1 MKMGERTSQAKMAT
15 MRIQLQANELFDKGK
30 FNDAIEKL
38 EEISANNWM
47 GIHFFNKSRFQLKNT
62 NIEGAIE
69 SLRTFVNKDKTSA
82 IGFFHLATLLYSKEN
97 YSEAE
102 TCYESAFNSLRGN
115 SLVDY
120 RPLQLAV
127 TLRVSDVAYNLAVAA
142 VRNGKSEN
150 FIKFIEI
157 ALENAEEIERHRDIR
172 HLEALR
178 ESNLT
183 EIPLTKFPLIEIS
196 PFAVF
201 RVSQKVKTSLNS
213 NPIKKATAKAVGGD
227 GEAGFTPVAAP
238 VIPKHFRASE
248 MTEAPL
254 SAKLQSVQR
263 KENERQVSKGRSSS
277 PTISALLAQSGI
289 NLPGVD
295 GAGRRP
301 GISGAVGITR
311 NPTPPSRPPP
321 IAKENSKS
329 SSGGKQSPK
338 HSPKT
343 SKLESTVITKS
354 VTKSL
359 DSRASSTQKLDKEAR
374 KTKIVHDGSPPALET
389 AVKAVSVKSDKSKK
403 SSSKTKLSDEKSSV
417 GPFPEGSGDQKI
429 QCNDKKD
436 EKRLE
441 VKIPS
446 ESDGLNEKVRLC
458 VNVQLDLDLEVD
470 RNSDLDAIML
480 RIRDRIHS
488 IASIVSSNSTSP
500 CLLHNGEPV
509 AEQEQFKNMLID
521 TNSVNLILK

>member
-1 MKMGERTSQAKMAT
+1 MGEKSKKSKKAKMAT

-30 FNDAIEKL
+30 FDEAIVKL
-38 EEISANNWM
+38 EEITPNNWT

-82 IGFFHLATLLYSKEN
+82 IGFFHLATLLFSTEN
-97 YSEAE
+97 YSEAQ
-102 TCYESAFNSLRGN
+102 TCYESAYDSLRGN

-142 VRNGKSEN
+142 VRNGNSDK
-150 FIKFIEI
+150 FVKFIEI

-178 ESNLT
+178 ESKLE
-183 EIPLTKFPLIEIS
+183 EIPLTKFPMIEIS

-248 MTEAPL
+248 MTDAPL

-277 PTISALLAQSGI
+277 PTISALLAQSGL

-295 GAGRRP
+295 AAGRRA
-301 GISGAVGITR
+301 GISGTVGISR

-321 IAKENSKS
+321 IAKENSKG
-329 SSGGKQSPK
+329 SSGDKLSPK
-338 HSPKT
+338 LSPKT
-343 SKLESTVITKS
+343 SKLDLAEITKS
-354 VTKSL
+354 VTKSVTKSL
-359 DSRASSTQKLDKEAR
+359 ESRASSTQKLDKEER
-374 KTKIVHDGSPPALET
+374 KTKIVPDGSLPAVKST
-389 AVKAVSVKSDKSKK
+389 AKAVSVKSDKSKK
-403 SSSKTKLSDEKSSV
+403 SKKSSSKTKLSEDKSSV

-446 ESDGLNEKVRLC
+446 ESDGLNDKVRLC
-458 VNVQLDLDLEVD
+458 VNVQLDLDLEVE
-470 RNSDLDAIML
+470 RNSDLDTIML

-500 CLLHNGEPV
+500 CLLHNGIV
-509 AEQEQFKNMLID
+509 SN
-521 TNSVNLILK
+521 